1 MHLHRV
7 VLAAA
12 SPYAKAMFKDAW
24 KGGKH
29 KKPSAEEEGEAVG
42 EKEGAPG
49 EVDGKEADEGE
60 VGMVVVN
67 LEKNDVMHIES
78 LRAVVAYIY
87 RGAVRVEWGADLLSL
102 ARVADYLGWRG

>member
-29 KKPSAEEEGEAVG
+29 KKPAAEGEGVG
-42 EKEGAPG
+42 AEKEGARR
-49 EVDGKEADEGE
+49 EADGKEADEGE
-60 VGMVVVN
+60 GGTVVN
-67 LEKNDVMHIES
+67 LEKN
-78 LRAVVAYIY
+78 
-87 RGAVRVEWGADLLSL
+87 
-102 ARVADYLGWRG
+102 